1 VNIEIHSLFLCIQAG
16 VSRSGYYNYFKSKKS
31 RNKKEIKDL
40 ESKGLIL
47 KAFSR
52 RGFKKGA
59 RSIRMILENFFYQ

>member
-52 RGFKKGA
+52 RGF
-59 RSIRMILENFFYQ
+59 